1 MRRSIML
8 ALGIAACFGTPI
20 AIPAAAEPLT
30 MGIKLGPSSMDP
42 HFRFAGETDNT
53 LEHLYWRLIRESPT
67 KGMEPGLAA
76 SWRLV
81 DPLTWEFSLRPEA
94 TFSDGT
100 AVTADDVAFSLARV
114 PRIEG
119 SPGSYVI
126 FTRAIAGVD
135 VVDPRTLRIRTRE
148 PYPFVPVDMARI
160 FIVPKSLGEDVRTT
174 DFNAGRTGVFSGPWK
189 LEAFRPGEVMELV
202 PNPHWWGER
211 SAWTRVTIRTIS
223 NDTARTAAL
232 LSGAVRAIDEV
243 SLTDLERLRAD
254 TRVTLSQIAGSRV
267 MYVAMDSDRDVT
279 PHVRDRNGAPMAVNP
294 LKDAR
299 VRRALSH
306 AINRTALVERVLEGA
321 ATPAANLLPDGAPGL
336 SPSLRPVSF
345 DPDRARILLAEAGY
359 RDGFRL
365 TLHATN
371 DRYPNDDKVAQ
382 AIAQMWSRIG
392 IQTEVALL
400 PNAAFFPAASR
411 QEFSVMAA
419 QYGAAD
425 VSTMYRALVHSF
437 DRAAGLGSANRT
449 RHSSPEADALVRQA
463 LAEMD
468 EEKRNALFA
477 RAAEI
482 ALDRDM
488 TIIFGYFPSYIF
500 AATGGLAVT
509 AYNDGR
515 FLAHGIRKK

>member
-1 MRRSIML
+1 MRIRSWL
-8 ALGIAACFGTPI
+8 AATLLASALAA
-20 AIPAAAEPLT
+20 PAAAETLT

-42 HFRFAGETDNT
+42 HFRYAGETDNT
-53 LEHLYWRLIRESPT
+53 LEHLYWRLIRENPT

-76 SWRLV
+76 SWKLV
-81 DPLTWEFSLRPEA
+81 DPLTWEFVLRPEA
-94 TFSDGT
+94 KFSDGSP
-100 AVTADDVAFSLARV
+100 VTADDVAFSLARV

-126 FTRAIAGVD
+126 FTRAIAGVE
-135 VVDPRTLRIRTRE
+135 VVDPRTVRIRTRE

-160 FIVPKSLGEDVRTT
+160 FIVPKSLGEGIRTA
-174 DFNAGRTGVFSGPWK
+174 DFNANRAPGFSGPWM
-189 LEAFRPGEVMELV
+189 LETWRPGEVMELV
-202 PNPHWWGER
+202 PNPHWWGEG
-211 SAWTRVTIRTIS
+211 SPWTRVTVRTIS

-232 LSGAVRAIDEV
+232 LSGAVQAIDEV
-243 SLTDLERLRAD
+243 SLTDLPRLRTD
-254 TRVTLSQIAGSRV
+254 NRVSLTQIAGSRV
-267 MYVAMDSDRDVT
+267 MYVAMDMDRDAS
-279 PHVRDRNGAPMAVNP
+279 PHIRDRAGAPMTTNP
-294 LKDAR
+294 LKDVR

-306 AINRTALVERVLEGA
+306 AINRNLMVERVLEGA

-336 SPSLRPVSF
+336 SPNLRPTSF
-345 DPDRARILLAEAGY
+345 DPERARILLAEAGY
-359 RDGFRL
+359 RDGFRI

-382 AIAQMWSRIG
+382 ALAQMWARIG

-419 QYGAAD
+419 QYGTSD
-425 VSTMYRALVHSF
+425 ISTMYRALVHTY

-449 RHSSPEADALVRQA
+449 RHSSPDADALVRQA
-463 LAEMD
+463 LTEMD

-477 RAAEI
+477 KASEI

-488 TIIFGYFPSYIF
+488 AIILGYYPSYIF
-500 AATGGLAVT
+500 AATGALSVT
-509 AYNDGR
+509 PYNDGR
-515 FLAHGIRKK
+515 FLAHAIRKK

>member
-1 MRRSIML
+1 MMGRARLFAAML
-8 ALGIAACFGTPI
+8 LAAAVLPVG
-20 AIPAAAEPLT
+20 AGAEPLT

-42 HFRFAGETDNT
+42 HFRYAGETDNT
-53 LEHLYWRLIRESPT
+53 LEHLYWRLIRENPT
-67 KGMEPGLAA
+67 KGMEPGLAS

-81 DPLTWEFSLRPEA
+81 DPLTWEFTLRAEA
-94 TFSDGT
+94 KFSDGT

-135 VVDPRTLRIRTRE
+135 VVDPRTVRVRTRT

-160 FIVPKSLGEDVRTT
+160 FIVPKSLGEGIRTA
-174 DFNAGRTGVFSGPWK
+174 DFNAGRAPGFSGPWM
-189 LEAFRPGEVMELV
+189 LETWRPGEVMELV
-202 PNPHWWGER
+202 PNPHWWGEK
-211 SAWTRVTIRTIS
+211 SPWTRVTLRTIS

-232 LSGAVRAIDEV
+232 LSGAVQAIDEV
-243 SLTDLERLRAD
+243 SLTDLPRLRAD
-254 TRVTLSQIAGSRV
+254 QRLSVTQIPGSRV
-267 MYVAMDSDRDVT
+267 MYVAMDMDRDVS
-279 PHVRDRNGAPMAVNP
+279 PHVRDRAGNPMTVNP

-306 AINRTALVERVLEGA
+306 GINRELLVERVLEGA
-321 ATPAANLLPDGAPGL
+321 ATPAANLLPEGAPATA
-336 SPSLRPVSF
+336 PNLRPVRF
-345 DPDRARILLAEAGY
+345 DPDAARRLLAEAGY
-359 RDGFRL
+359 RDGFRV

-382 AIAQMWSRIG
+382 AIAQMWARIG
-392 IQTEVALL
+392 IQTEVALQ
-400 PNAAFFPAASR
+400 PNATFFAAASR

-425 VSTMYRALVHSF
+425 VSTMYRALVHTY

-449 RHSSPEADALVRQA
+449 RHSSPEADALVRGA
-463 LAEMD
+463 LTEMD

-482 ALDRDM
+482 ALNRDM
-488 TIIFGYFPSYIF
+488 AIILGYYPSYIF
-500 AATGGLAVT
+500 AATGGLTVT
-509 AYNDGR
+509 PYNDGR
-515 FLAHGIRKK
+515 FLAHAIRKR

>member
-1 MRRSIML
+1 MRIRSWL
-8 ALGIAACFGTPI
+8 AATLLASALAA
-20 AIPAAAEPLT
+20 PASAETLT

-42 HFRFAGETDNT
+42 HFRYAGETDNT
-53 LEHLYWRLIRESPT
+53 LEHLYWRLIRENPT

-94 TFSDGT
+94 TFSDGSP
-100 AVTADDVAFSLARV
+100 VTADDVAFSLARV

-126 FTRAIAGVD
+126 FTRAVAGVD
-135 VVDPRTLRIRTRE
+135 VVDPRTVRIRTRE

-160 FIVPKSLGEDVRTT
+160 FIVPKSLGEGIRTA
-174 DFNAGRTGVFSGPWK
+174 DFNAARAPVFSGPWK
-189 LEAFRPGEVMELV
+189 LESWRPGEVMELV

-211 SAWTRVTIRTIS
+211 SPWTRVSIRTIS

-232 LSGAVRAIDEV
+232 LSGAVQAIDEV
-243 SLTDLERLRAD
+243 SLTDLGRLRTDA
-254 TRVTLSQIAGSRV
+254 RVSVTQIAGSRV
-267 MYVAMDSDRDVT
+267 MYVAMDMDRDAS
-279 PHVRDRNGAPMAVNP
+279 PHLRDRSGAPMTTNP
-294 LKDAR
+294 LKDVR

-306 AINRTALVERVLEGA
+306 AINRDLLVERVLEGA

-336 SPSLRPVSF
+336 SPNLRPVAF
-345 DPDRARILLAEAGY
+345 DPERARTLLAEAGY
-359 RDGFRL
+359 REGFRV

-382 AIAQMWSRIG
+382 AIAQMWARIG

-419 QYGAAD
+419 QYGTSD
-425 VSTMYRALVHSF
+425 ISTMYRALVHTY

-449 RHSSPEADALVRQA
+449 RHSSPDADALVRQA
-463 LAEMD
+463 LTEMD
-468 EEKRNALFA
+468 DEKRNALFA
-477 RAAEI
+477 RASEI

-488 TIIFGYFPSYIF
+488 AIILGYYPSYIF
-500 AATGGLAVT
+500 AATGGLTVT
-509 AYNDGR
+509 PYNDGR
-515 FLAHGIRKK
+515 FLAHAIRKK

>member
-1 MRRSIML
+1 MKRRTSLLAALVASCL
-8 ALGIAACFGTPI
+8 ALPGAAR
-20 AIPAAAEPLT
+20 AETLT

-53 LEHLYWRLIRESPT
+53 LEHLYWRLIRENAT

-94 TFSDGT
+94 KFSDGSP
-100 AVTADDVAFSLARV
+100 VTANDVAFSLARV

-126 FTRAIAGVD
+126 FTRAIAGVE

-160 FIVPKSLGEDVRTT
+160 FIVPASLGEGIRTA
-174 DFNAGRTGVFSGPWK
+174 DFNAGRAPGFSGPWM
-189 LEAFRPGEVMELV
+189 LEVWRPGEVMELV

-211 SAWTRVTIRTIS
+211 SPWTRVSVRTIS

-232 LSGAVRAIDEV
+232 LSGAVQAIDEV
-243 SLTDLERLRAD
+243 GLTDLARLKAD
-254 TRVTLSQIAGSRV
+254 QRLSVTQIPGSRV
-267 MYVAMDSDRDVT
+267 MYVALDMDRDVT
-279 PHVRDRNGAPMAVNP
+279 PHVRDRAGAPMTSNP
-294 LKDAR
+294 LKDVR

-306 AINRTALVERVLEGA
+306 AINRDLLVERVLEGA

-336 SPSLRPVSF
+336 SPNLRPVRF
-345 DPDRARILLAEAGY
+345 DPDAARRLLTEAGY
-359 RDGFRL
+359 PQGFRI

-382 AIAQMWSRIG
+382 AIAQMWARVG
-392 IQTEVALL
+392 IQTEVALQ
-400 PNAAFFPAASR
+400 PNATFFAAASR
-411 QEFSVMAA
+411 QEFSAFAA

-425 VSTMYRALVHSF
+425 VSTMYRALIHTF

-488 TIIFGYFPSYIF
+488 IIIFGYYPSYIF
-500 AATGGLAVT
+500 AASGGLTVT
-509 AYNDGR
+509 PFNDGR
-515 FLAHGIRKK
+515 FLAHEIRRR